1 MIYLLHLPVLGI
13 HRQARNIPLEASYRI
28 WHKHGKC
35 KIFFY
40 ILKYLDQLVSLS
52 LKVGGVRAGKGGTMH
67 LDLPV
72 FNTVEEA
79 MKAVQVQHAVLLLF
93 F

>member
-1 MIYLLHLPVLGI
+1 M
-13 HRQARNIPLEASYRI
+13 
-28 WHKHGKC
+28 C
-35 KIFFY
+35 
-40 ILKYLDQLVSLS
+40 LDQLISLS

-79 MKAVQVQHAVLLLF
+79 MKAVQVQHAVLLF
-93 F
+93 FF

>member
-1 MIYLLHLPVLGI
+1 M
-13 HRQARNIPLEASYRI
+13 
-28 WHKHGKC
+28 C
-35 KIFFY
+35 
-40 ILKYLDQLVSLS
+40 LDQLISLS

-93 F
+93 FFSEQYFSWAKFMARPLCCHVVSVVNI

>member
-1 MIYLLHLPVLGI
+1 MVIGKYFVYLEVLI
-13 HRQARNIPLEASYRI
+13 
-28 WHKHGKC
+28 
-35 KIFFY
+35 
-40 ILKYLDQLVSLS
+40 SLS

-79 MKAVQVQHAVLLLF
+79 MKAVQVRHAVF
-93 F
+93 

>member
-1 MIYLLHLPVLGI
+1 
-13 HRQARNIPLEASYRI
+13 
-28 WHKHGKC
+28 
-35 KIFFY
+35 
-40 ILKYLDQLVSLS
+40 
-52 LKVGGVRAGKGGTMH
+52 MH

-93 F
+93 FLVINTSIVQPVSSNIPLLA